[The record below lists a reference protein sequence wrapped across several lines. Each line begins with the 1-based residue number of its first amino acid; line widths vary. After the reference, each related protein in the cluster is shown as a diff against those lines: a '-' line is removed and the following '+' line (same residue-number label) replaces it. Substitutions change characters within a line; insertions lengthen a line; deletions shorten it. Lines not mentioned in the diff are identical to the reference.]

1 MYRAEK
7 TDRMASKAKKI
18 GVIVLLKA
26 GSGTKTTGDG
36 KDYSTINKCTTD
48 SINVASRLAYLHR
61 RKGPVIVKVV
71 VT

>member
-7 TDRMASKAKKI
+7 TDRTASKAKKI

-36 KDYSTINKCTTD
+36 KD
-48 SINVASRLAYLHR
+48 
-61 RKGPVIVKVV
+61 
-71 VT
+71 